1 MAKPIRCGD
10 CGVKEGQ
17 IHHPW
22 CDMEPCPFCGGQLL
36 YCLCPYEQLKLI
48 PSVAKVDPLSL
59 PPLSKAQRQRWRQI
73 LHRKERVPFILY
85 PVLCEVCGE
94 MWPDFFKV
102 PNEEWMQYIPPDRR
116 RWVICRSC
124 YDRIKATVDR
134 GEQFE
139 YPQVCHR
146 CGQVNPPLVA
156 AHDKEWQRLVPLRH
170 QQDTLCQ
177 SCFDVI
183 KTLIE
188 QGRLNR
194 KITPP

>member
-1 MAKPIRCGD
+1 
-10 CGVKEGQ
+10 
-17 IHHPW
+17 
-22 CDMEPCPFCGGQLL
+22 MERCPFCGGQLL
-36 YCLCPYEQLKLI
+36 SCLCPYEQLGLI
-48 PSVAKVDPLSL
+48 PSAAQVDLL
-59 PPLSKAQRQRWRQI
+59 ALVPLSKVQRQRWRQI
-73 LHRKERVPFILY
+73 LHSKGRVPFILY

-94 MWPDFFKV
+94 MWPAFFKV
-102 PNEEWMQYIPPDRR
+102 LNEEWRHYIASDKR

-124 YDRIKATVDR
+124 YDRIKTMIDR

-156 AHDKEWQRLVPLRH
+156 AHNEEWQRFVPLGH

-177 SCFDVI
+177 PCFDAI

-188 QGRLNR
+188 QGNLKR
-194 KITPP
+194 KVTRRESPKNEWSESDS